1 MERQLAERA
10 IANQNS
16 SLLVSA
22 EGSPIN
28 RLRERVCID
37 LSAHRQL
44 QLELYSAAALN
55 HARGRSSCVRV
66 DVWDGAGDKIVEHV
80 AGVDDLETAVA
91 TYWAAVR
98 RWPKSKITL
107 RQGARIVQKLART
120 RSPAGSGAR
129 TSPGIKMKMRR
140 KS

>member
-66 DVWDGAGDKIVEHV
+66 DVWDELVTTSSSTSLGSMIWKRQSQPIGRLSGDGQSRRSRCARAPGLCKSWREQEAPPEAGL
-80 AGVDDLETAVA
+80 GLLLES
-91 TYWAAVR
+91 R
-98 RWPKSKITL
+98 
-107 RQGARIVQKLART
+107 
-120 RSPAGSGAR
+120 
-129 TSPGIKMKMRR
+129 
-140 KS
+140 